1 MGNTNGPGDKTPG
14 GFFAGKGFY
23 IVLFLCAAVIGVSAW
38 TLASGKGTVQKTSEN
53 DTMLEEPYN
62 EEAAVPATQAPAIG
76 ESELWEV
83 PEDVQEVLAE
93 PVAPETV
100 SEGLSQPEPAPAQE
114 TEPAS
119 VAPGAFI
126 WPVVGEIER
135 AYSVEAL
142 RYDVTMADWRTHDGV
157 DVVGELG
164 QKVMAAAS
172 GKVTEVYD
180 DDLYGTTV
188 VIDHGGGLTSVYA
201 NLAEMPTVQVGDAV
215 LGGETIGAIGTTALC
230 EAGQTTHL
238 HFAMRLNGESVDP
251 GAYLPSL

>member
-1 MGNTNGPGDKTPG
+1 MGNTNGPGDKKPD

-38 TLASGKGTVQKTSEN
+38 TLASGKSTVLKTDEN

-76 ESELWEV
+76 DSELWEV
-83 PEDVQEVLAE
+83 PEDAQEVLAE
-93 PVAPETV
+93 PEAPETV
-100 SEGLSQPEPAPAQE
+100 SEGLSQPQAVPE
-114 TEPAS
+114 TEQAS
-119 VAPGAFI
+119 VAPEAFI
-126 WPVVGEIER
+126 WPVVGAVEMP
-135 AYSVEAL
+135 YSVEAL
-142 RYDVTMADWRTHDGV
+142 LYDVTMADWRTHDGI
-157 DVVGELG
+157 DVAGELG

-188 VIDHGGGLTSVYA
+188 VIDHGGGLVSVYA
-201 NLAEMPTVQVGDAV
+201 NLAEVPTVEVGDAV

-251 GAYLPSL
+251 GDYLPAL